1 MPHNK
6 DLKRLV
12 RARMAETGEN
22 YTQALS
28 VVLSTPALEP
38 VPAPWFISGTHR
50 PNYEAGLLQS
60 TSTSTSENAGAGT
73 YHGTRVVRLRL
84 RTGVADAV
92 GFGTLMQSI
101 SATRYVGRRVRFA
114 AAMRTHE
121 VSDWAGLW
129 LRVDTASGTHQID
142 NMYDRP
148 LSQSTEW
155 READVVLDVPEQAT
169 SLHFGVLLS
178 GAGAVD
184 LAQPR
189 FETVSTDVP
198 VTAKPSPPLPDEP
211 QALNFGHPAAT

>member
-28 VVLSTPALEP
+28 VVLSAPALQP

-50 PNYEAGLLQS
+50 QNYEAGLLPS
-60 TSTSTSENAGAGT
+60 TSATN
-73 YHGTRVVRLRL
+73 YHGTRVVRL

-114 AAMRTHE
+114 AALRTRE

-148 LSQSTEW
+148 LRQSTEW
-155 READVVLDVPEQAT
+155 LEAEVVLDVPEEAT

-189 FETVSTDVP
+189 FEAVSTDVP
-198 VTAKPSPPLPDEP
+198 VTAKPSPALPDEP
-211 QALNFGHPAAT
+211 QALNFGQPAAT

>member
-1 MPHNK
+1 MPNHK

-12 RARMAETGEN
+12 RTRMAETGEN

-28 VVLSTPALEP
+28 AVLSTPGLEP
-38 VPAPWFISGTHR
+38 VPAPWRVSGTHHV
-50 PNYEAGLLQS
+50 NYRAGLLP
-60 TSTSTSENAGAGT
+60 GT
-73 YHGTRVVRLRL
+73 ITYDGSRVVRLRL
-84 RTGVADAV
+84 REGVADAV

-101 SATRYVGRRVRFA
+101 SASRYTGRRVRFA
-114 AAMRTHE
+114 AAIRAHE

-129 LRVDTASGTHQID
+129 LRVDTASGSHDID
-142 NMYDRP
+142 NMHDRA
-148 LSQSTEW
+148 LRQTTQW
-155 READVVLDVPEQAT
+155 QEATVVLDVPEEAT

-198 VTAKPSPPLPDEP
+198 VTAQPSPPLPDEP
-211 QALNFGHPAAT
+211 QALDFGQPAAT

>member
-50 PNYEAGLLQS
+50 PNYEAGLLL
-60 TSTSTSENAGAGT
+60 STSENAGADT

-114 AAMRTHE
+114 AVMRTHE

-189 FETVSTDVP
+189 FEAVDTDVP

>member
-12 RARMAETGEN
+12 RARMAEAGEN

-28 VVLSTPALEP
+28 VVLSAPALEP
-38 VPAPWFISGTHR
+38 VPPPWFISGTRR
-50 PNYEAGLLQS
+50 PNYEAGLLL
-60 TSTSTSENAGAGT
+60 STSENAGTGT
-73 YHGTRVVRLRL
+73 YDGTRVVRLRL

-142 NMYDRP
+142 NMHDRP

-155 READVVLDVPEQAT
+155 LEADVVLDVPEQAT

-189 FETVSTDVP
+189 FEAVSTDVP
-198 VTAKPSPPLPDEP
+198 VTAKPSPPLPEEP
-211 QALNFGHPAAT
+211 QALNFGQPAAT

>member
-28 VVLSTPALEP
+28 VVLGTPALEP
-38 VPAPWFISGTHR
+38 VPAPWFISGTR
-50 PNYEAGLLQS
+50 RANYEAGLAS
-60 TSTSTSENAGAGT
+60 ASTSENASAST
-73 YHGTRVVRLRL
+73 YRGSRVVRLRL
-84 RTGVADAV
+84 HAGVADAV

-114 AAMRTHE
+114 AAIRTHE
-121 VSDWAGLW
+121 VSGWAGLW

-142 NMYDRP
+142 NMHDRA
-148 LSQSTEW
+148 LSRSTEW
-155 READVVLDVPEQAT
+155 LEAAVVLDIPGQAT

-189 FETVSTDVP
+189 FEVVSTDVP
-198 VTAKPSPPLPDEP
+198 VTAKPSPALPDEP
-211 QALNFGHPAAT
+211 QALNFDQPAVT

>member
-1 MPHNK
+1 MPNHK

-12 RARMAETGEN
+12 RTRMAETGEN

-28 VVLSTPALEP
+28 AVLSTPGLEP
-38 VPAPWFISGTHR
+38 VPAPWRVSGTHHL
-50 PNYEAGLLQS
+50 NYRAGLLP
-60 TSTSTSENAGAGT
+60 GT
-73 YHGTRVVRLRL
+73 ITYDGSRVVRLRL
-84 RTGVADAV
+84 REGVADAV

-101 SATRYVGRRVRFA
+101 SASRYTGRRVRFA
-114 AAMRTHE
+114 AAIRTHE

-129 LRVDTASGTHQID
+129 LRVDTASGPHGID
-142 NMYDRP
+142 NMHDRA
-148 LSQSTEW
+148 LSQTTQW
-155 READVVLDVPEQAT
+155 QEASVVLDIPQEAA

-198 VTAKPSPPLPDEP
+198 VTAKPSPPLPDQP
-211 QALNFGHPAAT
+211 QALNFG

>member
-50 PNYEAGLLQS
+50 TNYEAGLLRS
-60 TSTSTSENAGAGT
+60 TSENTSTSEST
-73 YHGTRVVRLRL
+73 RHGTRVVRLRM

-101 SATRYVGRRVRFA
+101 SAARYVGRRVRFA
-114 AAMRTHE
+114 AAIKTHE

-155 READVVLDVPEQAT
+155 LEADVVLDVPEQAT

-178 GAGAVD
+178 GSGAVD

-189 FETVSTDVP
+189 FEAVSADVP
-198 VTAKPSPPLPDEP
+198 VTAKPSPALPEEP
-211 QALNFGHPAAT
+211 QALNFGQPAAT